1 MMALTDLLL
10 ILCIA
15 TLLLFAIYHEAVLS
29 RRKGVTL
36 LRVALR
42 RRHLPDSAIFIG
54 LLLILLWKNVSNAGS
69 PLTTT
74 LIMVLCALTF
84 WLCWLRRPV
93 LLLKQEGLF
102 DNGIWI
108 RYARIAAINLSQ
120 EGVLL
125 LQLERRR
132 LMIAVN
138 TLDDL
143 ERIWRTLLT
152 AR

>member
-1 MMALTDLLL
+1 MVLTDLLL
-10 ILCIA
+10 MFCIA
-15 TLLLFAIYHEAVLS
+15 ALLLFAIYHDVVLP

-54 LLLILLWKNVSNAGS
+54 LLLILLWKNISNAG
-69 PLTTT
+69 PVLTTT
-74 LIMVLCALTF
+74 LIMVLCALTLWVF
-84 WLCWLRRPV
+84 WLRRPV
-93 LLLKQEGLF
+93 LLMKQEGLF

-108 RYARIAAINLSQ
+108 RYARIAAIDLSP

-125 LQLERRR
+125 MQLERRR
-132 LMIAVN
+132 LLIAVH

-143 ERIWRTLLT
+143 ERICHTLLI